1 MSQCIQGALYITKK
15 KKKKNV
21 RQMIVIIIMTFSKAE
36 IQLYEVVTTETKK
49 MSQNL

>member
-1 MSQCIQGALYITKK
+1 MSQCIQGALYITK

-36 IQLYEVVTTETKK
+36 I
-49 MSQNL
+49 